1 MCDKMVLEIS
11 QGTLEMFGEA
21 GMLSGHE
28 ANEANEGSCL
38 ARLVCSLGMKQMKQ
52 MKGVVC

>member
-38 ARLVCSLGMKQMKQ
+38 LIAPALCMGTIACRCESH
-52 MKGVVC
+52 